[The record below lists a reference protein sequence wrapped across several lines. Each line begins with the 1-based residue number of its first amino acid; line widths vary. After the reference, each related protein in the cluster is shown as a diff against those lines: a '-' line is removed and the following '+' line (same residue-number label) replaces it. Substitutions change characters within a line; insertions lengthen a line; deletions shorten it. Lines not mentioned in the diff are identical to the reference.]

1 MSNPSLVR
9 LGDVIYED
17 IDNNDYLNELYK
29 NILYNYAVVT
39 LRITNIKQLRGINV
53 EDALRFADILS
64 KSTHP
69 QNADRHKI
77 WAQEI
82 ITLLRALYPQDDLV
96 NYYSGAVLASTGNFL
111 GLKNIKSPYRE
122 TTTMDRLFS
131 TLSDIY
137 LAVPADHEKRFFQA
151 QKNVYDHL
159 SDECFSY
166 SAPTSMGKSFVM
178 RMFIKAQVASGAK
191 KNFALIV
198 PTKALINEV
207 QSEIIKNDLNE
218 LLEKTNYHVV
228 SSASDMALEIHPDH
242 NFILVMTPE
251 RLLYLLND
259 NKDFRVDYLFIDEA
273 HKMTGRNG
281 RAPFYYSVVDEL
293 SRRDPKPHFIFASP
307 NIPNPQEF
315 LRLIATGQYDKQNAV
330 ASTYSPV
337 AQFKFLVNLKSGQIS
352 IYNDHLKTQEY
363 VCALRPLDSAIPLMV
378 HYDGVYNGKQS
389 RTIAYFNSKEKAIGA
404 ALEFEQS
411 RKKLHDKELDDLA
424 SDVRKLVHGDYFLA
438 DLLEKGIAYH
448 IGYLPSSIR
457 IRIEKLFKEE
467 KITAM
472 FCTSTLVEGVNLPAD
487 NLFITSYYNGR
498 SQISDVDFRN
508 LIGRVGRIQF
518 NLCGNVFLVSDET
531 KNNKQ
536 DIYVKKLKNEIEDQ
550 KLSVVQE
557 LKPKHKKHIVDTLLS
572 GSTKI
577 LPYNTASQNQPEEE
591 YIMMRKFGLILLKDI
606 VKDRDSLVRREFA
619 SFLNPDDEQK
629 IRRLFT
635 HDANLIDND
644 INISIDQ
651 TKRLRAAIEADETL
665 KYPPHN
671 PDGSFDTDVV
681 LDFLIR
687 LGEIFDWKKY
697 EYNTLGK
704 CDEDGDY
711 TKLRWYAVILAQ
723 WMEGRGLNRIMRRAI
738 SYQEH
743 HPDKFWI
750 NKYTKTDYIASSL
763 IHRNIVFANTLEV
776 IENIILFSIS
786 NYFLRFSTEYKRIH
800 GEDSLSTGNWYEYVE
815 YGTTNEITIQL
826 QRYGFSR
833 ESAMYLRDHQDEY
846 IVPQDDGKIRIRW
859 AEIQKCPDSEVQREF
874 PDVHFNTP
882 ELFI

>member
-1 MSNPSLVR
+1 MSNASLVK

-17 IDNNDYLNELYK
+17 IENNDYLNELYK

-39 LRITNIKQLRGINV
+39 LRITDIKQLRGINV

-69 QNADRHKI
+69 QNADKHKI

-82 ITLLRALYPQDDLV
+82 ITLLRALYPKDSLV
-96 NYYSGAVLASTGNFL
+96 DYYAGAVLASTGNFL
-111 GLKNIKSPYRE
+111 GLKNIESIYRE
-122 TTTMDRLFS
+122 PTAMDQLFS
-131 TLSDIY
+131 TLSNIY
-137 LAVPADHEKRFFQA
+137 LAVPADSEKRFFQA

-159 SDECFSY
+159 SDACFSY

-178 RMFIKAQVASGAK
+178 RMFIKAKVVSGAK
-191 KNFALIV
+191 MNFALIV

-207 QSEIIKNDLNE
+207 RSEIIKNDLND
-218 LLEKTNYHVV
+218 LLEDTNYHVI

-259 NKDFRVDYLFIDEA
+259 NKEFRLDYLFIDEA
-273 HKMTGRNG
+273 HKMTGRNS

-293 SRRDPKPHFIFASP
+293 CRREQKPHFIFASP
-307 NIPNPQEF
+307 NIPNPQEY
-315 LRLIATGQYDKQNAV
+315 LRLIATGQYDKQNAF
-330 ASTYSPV
+330 ASTFSPV

-363 VCALRPLDSAIPLMV
+363 VCALRPLNSAVPLMV

-389 RTIAYFNSKEKAIGA
+389 RTIAYFNSKDKAIQA
-404 ALEFEQS
+404 ARDFERS
-411 RKKLHDKELDDLA
+411 RQKLHDTELDELA
-424 SDVRKLVHGDYFLA
+424 ADVRKLVHGDYFLA
-438 DLLEKGIAYH
+438 NLLEKGIAYH

-457 IRIEKLFKEE
+457 IRIEKLFKDE

-498 SQISDVDFRN
+498 SQMGDVDFRN

-531 KNNKQ
+531 KNNRQ
-536 DIYVKKLKNEIEDQ
+536 EVYVEKLKNDVEDQ

-572 GSTKI
+572 GSSKI

-606 VKDRDSLVRREFA
+606 VKDKDSLVRREFA
-619 SFLNPDDEQK
+619 SYLKPGDEQK
-629 IRRLFT
+629 IRQQFAQNA
-635 HDANLIDND
+635 HLIDND

-651 TKRLRAAIEADETL
+651 TRRLQAAIRADDTL

-671 PDGSFDTDVV
+671 DDGSFDPDVV
-681 LDFLIR
+681 RDFLIR
-687 LGEIFDWKKY
+687 LGDIFDWKKY
-697 EYNTLGK
+697 EFNTLGK

-711 TKLRWYAVILAQ
+711 HA
-723 WMEGRGLNRIMRRAI
+723 
-738 SYQEH
+738 
-743 HPDKFWI
+743 
-750 NKYTKTDYIASSL
+750 
-763 IHRNIVFANTLEV
+763 
-776 IENIILFSIS
+776 
-786 NYFLRFSTEYKRIH
+786 
-800 GEDSLSTGNWYEYVE
+800 
-815 YGTTNEITIQL
+815 
-826 QRYGFSR
+826 
-833 ESAMYLRDHQDEY
+833 
-846 IVPQDDGKIRIRW
+846 
-859 AEIQKCPDSEVQREF
+859 
-874 PDVHFNTP
+874 
-882 ELFI
+882 